1 MINYYTAFAPEL
13 FSILGA
19 LLGFYAAKIASAAY
33 SDNVKYPFY
42 RWPDKSSTPAIM
54 YSVII
59 GLFVSWLNVDIFID
73 EGNWMFYA
81 RRDIVMSF
89 VIAGLFFTTIILKYA
104 YQCTVMTSEEKSSE
118 IKRLNGQISELKPK
132 SPGRG

>member
-1 MINYYTAFAPEL
+1 MISYYTAFAPEL

-54 YSVII
+54 YAVII

-73 EGNWMFYA
+73 EDNWFFYA

-89 VIAGLFFTTIILKYA
+89 VISGLFFTTVILKYA
-104 YQCTVMTSEEKSSE
+104 YQCTVMTNEEKSSE
-118 IKRLNGQISELKPK
+118 IERLKDQISELKPK